1 MPPAP
6 GDFHE
11 DVDSALDDIP
21 KELVT
26 DKYFVLSKF
35 KSAAVAGG
43 PIDVKTEVSEKKGGF
58 AGKVSCKWS
67 NKSTGFSIT
76 KAELCPKNFIGKFEV
91 KMAKLPI
98 AGAEV
103 EVKTVPSKSSGSVQC
118 TYGNDTLFAGL
129 KVTAGDS
136 LKYKSATAGATMAYD
151 GIRVGA
157 QISHPEKDLWVGLGY
172 KAGKYDAT
180 IEADKGMKS
189 FTVKALAKPTSELT
203 LACMA
208 QSDLGNS
215 PMTGAALCGYKF
227 NADGQFK
234 AKYDM
239 SKVDCAICYKA
250 LPKVTVVGGVG
261 IPVAGGASG
270 MTTGLAVTMG

>member
-11 DVDSALDDIP
+11 DADSILDDIP
-21 KELVT
+21 KELIT

-35 KSAAVAGG
+35 KSSPVAGG
-43 PIDVKTEVSEKKGGF
+43 PIDVKTEVSEKKGAF
-58 AGKVSCKWS
+58 AGKVSCKWA
-67 NKSTGFSIT
+67 NKSTGFAIS
-76 KAELCPKNFIGKFEV
+76 KAELCAKNFIGKFEV
-91 KMAKLPI
+91 KMTKLPI

-103 EVKTVPSKSSGSVQC
+103 EVKTVPSKSSGSVAC
-118 TYGNDTLFAGL
+118 TYTNDTLYAGL
-129 KVTAGDS
+129 KVTTGDS
-136 LKYKSATAGATMAYD
+136 LKYKSAEAGATMAYD
-151 GIRVGA
+151 AIRVGA
-157 QISHPEKDLWVGLGY
+157 AISHPDKDVWVGLGY
-172 KAGKYDAT
+172 KSGSKYDAT
-180 IEADKGMKS
+180 IEADKGMSS
-189 FTVKALAKPTSELT
+189 FTLKALAKPTSELT

-208 QSDLGNS
+208 NSDLKS
-215 PMTGAALCGYKF
+215 PMTGSALCGYKF
-227 NADGQFK
+227 SKEGQFK

-261 IPVAGGASG
+261 IPVSGSG